1 MGLCYDGAMQAPAQ
15 SQLRRLVEQALE
27 EDLGRGDLTT
37 ESCIDPEVRSRA
49 VIVAR
54 EPLVFCGGPVIAEV
68 YRQLDT
74 TVTVRAQVPDG
85 TRVTAGISVV
95 ELAGSAAAL
104 LMGERIALNYA
115 QRMSAIASLT
125 RKYVDELPNGCETR
139 ITDTRKTTPGL
150 RILERYAVRCGG
162 GHNHREDLGAAVLI
176 KDNHIAAAGGI
187 AEAIRRGKARSPH
200 TSRITCEVD
209 TLEQLQIALAAGAD
223 IVMLDNF
230 SEQALAQGVAMAK
243 GRALVEVSGG
253 ITVGRIA
260 AIAMG
265 GADLISVG
273 ALTHSAGS
281 VDLGLD
287 WRDNL

>member
-1 MGLCYDGAMQAPAQ
+1 MHAAPTV
-15 SQLRRLVEQALE
+15 SQLRRLVAQALD

-37 ESCIDPEVRSRA
+37 ESCIDPSLRSRA
-49 VIVAR
+49 VVVAR

-68 YRQLDT
+68 YRQLDAA
-74 TVTVRAQVPDG
+74 VTVEPLVDEGCRAGAASEVLQ
-85 TRVTAGISVV
+85 
-95 ELAGSAAAL
+95 LAGPAAAL
-104 LMGERIALNYA
+104 LMGERVALNFA
-115 QRMSAIASLT
+115 QHMSAIATFT
-125 RKYVDELPNGCETR
+125 RRHVDQLPAGCTAR

-150 RILERYAVRCGG
+150 RVLERYAVRCGG

-187 AEAIRRGKARSPH
+187 AEAIRRAKARSPH
-200 TSRITCEVD
+200 TSRVTCEVD
-209 TLEQLQIALAAGAD
+209 TLEQLRLALDAGAD
-223 IVMLDNF
+223 VVMLDNF
-230 SEQALAQGVAMAK
+230 SAPALAEGVALAK

-253 ITVGRIA
+253 VTVERIA
-260 AIAMG
+260 AMAEG
-265 GADLISVG
+265 GADIISVG